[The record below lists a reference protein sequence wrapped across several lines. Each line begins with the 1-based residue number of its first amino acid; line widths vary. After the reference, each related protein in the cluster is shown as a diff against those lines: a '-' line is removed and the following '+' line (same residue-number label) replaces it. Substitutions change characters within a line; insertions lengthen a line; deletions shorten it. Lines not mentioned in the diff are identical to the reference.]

1 MATFAIGIPVESD
14 NPVVEV
20 TIDRAAPLPIGR
32 HSFQLVVVDD
42 SGNQSAPD
50 ALEVIVRD
58 TTKPTAVLSAP
69 SQVDFGQSFSLD
81 GRRSSDVP
89 PGRVVRYIF
98 TLVG

>member
-1 MATFAIGIPVESD
+1 MATFVMGIPVESD

-32 HSFQLVVVDD
+32 HRFQLVVVDD

-89 PGRVVRYIF
+89 PGRLVRYIF